1 MPQVGVIHLALQ
13 NDSTGSVLSWQ
24 NDVFVVAEPGE
35 LADRFLQSVKTSLST
50 LLRGRSHWIPY
61 KNMLS
66 QVGAWRERIIVCS
79 GRYGLTHGLI
89 KAFVDAG
96 AKAVISSS
104 IEPPDAQ
111 AISYHGMD
119 LNGNLENGKFVIGED
134 ETDELEPEPA
144 SPISD
149 WEDSD
154 AEKSGNND
162 VDDEEYLAQFI
173 CLLYDKL
180 FREGVTVDTALQQA
194 LRLHPKLKFSC
205 HLPNVL

>member
-1 MPQVGVIHLALQ
+1 VKLI
-13 NDSTGSVLSWQ
+13 DSKECHGTRNHFNYKLGITFYSILCIFQ
-24 NDVFVVAEPGE
+24 C
-35 LADRFLQSVKTSLST
+35 L
-50 LLRGRSHWIPY
+50 WIPHT
-61 KNMLS
+61 NILS

-89 KAFVDAG
+89 KAFMDAG

-104 IEPPDAQ
+104 IDPPDSQ
-111 AISYHGMD
+111 AVAYHGMD
-119 LNGNLENGKFVIGED
+119 VNGSLENGKFVIGEED
-134 ETDELEPEPA
+134 ADELEPEPV

-173 CLLYDKL
+173 CMLYDKL

-194 LRLHPKLKFSC
+194 LRSHPKLKFSC

>member
-1 MPQVGVIHLALQ
+1 MALGKLSSLDHKMGTFYSILCIFQ
-13 NDSTGSVLSWQ
+13 CSYRATFTLDS
-24 NDVFVVAEPGE
+24 
-35 LADRFLQSVKTSLST
+35 LQT
-50 LLRGRSHWIPY
+50 I
-61 KNMLS
+61 LS

-89 KAFVDAG
+89 KAFVDVG

-104 IEPPDAQ
+104 IEPPDSQ
-111 AISYHGMD
+111 AIANHGMD
-119 LNGNLENGKFVIGED
+119 VNGSLENGKFVIGED
-134 ETDELEPEPA
+134 DTDELEPEPA

-154 AEKSGNND
+154 AEKSGSD

-194 LRLHPKLKFSC
+194 LRSHPKLKFSC

>member
-1 MPQVGVIHLALQ
+1 MLVPKQSSRRPLNLRMPKQFHTMG
-13 NDSTGSVLSWQ
+13 
-24 NDVFVVAEPGE
+24 
-35 LADRFLQSVKTSLST
+35 
-50 LLRGRSHWIPY
+50 WI
-61 KNMLS
+61 
-66 QVGAWRERIIVCS
+66 
-79 GRYGLTHGLI
+79 
-89 KAFVDAG
+89 
-96 AKAVISSS
+96 
-104 IEPPDAQ
+104 
-111 AISYHGMD
+111 